1 MTVKIDSIILMT
13 LLSLATIHYHT
24 SPTTTI
30 HSDDE
35 LDMGG
40 GGRWW
45 MAVEDDSV
53 Y

>member
-1 MTVKIDSIILMT
+1 MTVKIDSIILMA
-13 LLSLATIHYHT
+13 LLNPATIHYHT
-24 SPTTTI
+24 SPSTTI
-30 HSDDE
+30 HGGDE

-45 MAVEDDSV
+45 MVVEDDSV